1 MLRKPVPMTENSV
14 LQAIRTQRESK
25 GEIKWVIIGLIRDG
39 IPPTA
44 MILDQR
50 LLTEKEWY
58 DPREYE
64 VLTIVDDYDVFK
76 DTRGFTTQQDV
87 VDFIYGQANK
97 WQRLRRNERQHIEQ
111 EPIKSILH
119 NFDVTEVTLH
129 TADGNVIHED
139 VEEYRGGRLY
149 NVDYLLRYIEN
160 YTPETYDGV
169 KEDKVEVLYQIH
181 AYDRQKEESF
191 SLNVFQLTI
200 PVGEEELEYDLL
212 KFKWLFPDGK
222 FGINANLYKND
233 PVYKYI
239 QALTNK

>member
-1 MLRKPVPMTENSV
+1 MLKKPVPVNKYSI
-14 LQAIRTQRESK
+14 LQAIRTQRQSK
-25 GEIKWVIIGLIRDG
+25 EEIKWAVIGLIRDG
-39 IPPTA
+39 VPPTA
-44 MILDQR
+44 MMLDQR
-50 LLTEKEWY
+50 LLTEKGWY

-64 VLTIVDDYDVFK
+64 VITRVDDYDEFVG
-76 DTRGFTTQQDV
+76 RGRLSTQQDV
-87 VDFIYGQANK
+87 MEFIYGQAMR
-97 WQRLRRNERQHIEQ
+97 WQNTRRKERQAIEQ

-119 NFDVTEVTLH
+119 NFDVTETTLH
-129 TADGNVIHED
+129 SADGNVLHEE
-139 VEEYRGGRLY
+139 VEDYMSGTY
-149 NVDYLLRYIEN
+149 NIDYLLRYIAN

-169 KEDKVEVLYQIH
+169 KEDKIEILYQIH

-191 SLNVFQLTI
+191 SLNVFLLTI

-239 QALTNK
+239 QALTIK